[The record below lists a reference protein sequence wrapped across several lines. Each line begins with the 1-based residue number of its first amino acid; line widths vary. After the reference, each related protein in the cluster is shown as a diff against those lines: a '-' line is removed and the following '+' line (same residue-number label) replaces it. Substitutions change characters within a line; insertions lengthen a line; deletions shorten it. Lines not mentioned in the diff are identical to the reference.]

1 MFLYRKYKL
10 MIRFYLNYQGAMLKR
25 IDLLLNF
32 NYHFD
37 KNEVGLPPEKTAC
50 FLNFTNLK

>member
-10 MIRFYLNYQGAMLKR
+10 MNRFYLNYRVAMLKC
-25 IDLLLNF
+25 IYLLPNLNR
-32 NYHFD
+32 HFD
-37 KNEVGLPPEKTAC
+37 KNEVGLPPEKTAR

>member
-10 MIRFYLNYQGAMLKR
+10 MIRFYLNYRVAMLKR
-25 IDLLLNF
+25 IDLLLKF
-32 NYHFD
+32 KPHFA

>member
-1 MFLYRKYKL
+1 